1 MRSKFNQKKAKIACN
16 SQGIRQFISVMKYWN
31 NFHSDLPLG
40 LLFVMVAQSVIS
52 AVEDGPLNP
61 LNGQHIRV
69 VWVNTIKITVVH

>member
-1 MRSKFNQKKAKIACN
+1 
-16 SQGIRQFISVMKYWN
+16 MKYWN
-31 NFHSDLPLG
+31 IFHSDLPLG